1 MSLRRLIVA
10 TVLGLTVFGSAVFA
24 QERVSIAIQAR
35 KVEPSQKTIRVT
47 QGQAVELAFSTD
59 ETVEL
64 HLHGYDQSLTVQ
76 RGSPAVMRVQAKTAG
91 RFALEAHRFGNDSG
105 RSQRH
110 VVLLYLE
117 VHPR

>member
-10 TVLGLTVFGSAVFA
+10 AVVGLTVFGSAALA
-24 QERVSIAIQAR
+24 QERVSISVQAR
-35 KVEPSQKTIRVT
+35 KVEPAQKTIRVT
-47 QGQAVELAFSTD
+47 QGQTVELAFSTD

-64 HLHGYDQSLTVQ
+64 HLHGYDQSLTAQ
-76 RGSPAVMRVQAKTAG
+76 PGAPAVMRVQAKTAG

>member
-10 TVLGLTVFGSAVFA
+10 TLVGLTVFGSTAFA

-47 QGQAVELAFSTD
+47 QGQTVELSFTAD

-64 HLHGYDQSLTVQ
+64 HLHGYDQLLTVQ
-76 RGSPAVMRVQAKTAG
+76 RGSPAVMRVQAKAAG
-91 RFALEAHRFGNDSG
+91 RFALEAHRFGNDTG

>member
-1 MSLRRLIVA
+1 MFFARIIA
-10 TVLGLTVFGSAVFA
+10 TVLALTLLGSAAFA

-47 QGQAVELAFSTD
+47 QGQTVELSFTAD

-64 HLHGYDQSLTVQ
+64 HLHGYDQLLTAQ
-76 RGSPAVMRVQAKTAG
+76 PGAPAVMRVQAKTAG
-91 RFALEAHRFGNDSG
+91 RFALEAHRFGNDAG